1 MPHVTSTAQQNDY
14 LPAQVP
20 TTIDVSPPTASPP
33 SMEPPLTSVSSF
45 ALPSPPSINGSMQQR
60 DRRGW
65 FQRLTRGDVL
75 DGDEEVLDEV
85 EWYKRAYEHLDGPG
99 RST

>member
-1 MPHVTSTAQQNDY
+1 
-14 LPAQVP
+14 
-20 TTIDVSPPTASPP
+20 
-33 SMEPPLTSVSSF
+33 
-45 ALPSPPSINGSMQQR
+45 MQQR